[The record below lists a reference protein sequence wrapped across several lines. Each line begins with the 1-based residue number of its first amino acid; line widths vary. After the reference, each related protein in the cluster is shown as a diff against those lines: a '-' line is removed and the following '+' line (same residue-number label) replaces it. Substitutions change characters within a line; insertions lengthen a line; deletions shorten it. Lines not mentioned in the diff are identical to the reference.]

1 MNIFSRFPRTH
12 ILIALTIVMPL
23 ASIGLFDSGSG
34 RTPVST
40 PNEMNVVPIPFLG
53 RTSFEEFT
61 DWSRS
66 RSELLTLT
74 VHGSDT
80 GQHPRLS
87 STIEHVE
94 RIRAGDTLASIFDRM
109 SISPRDLAAV
119 LESGPLAKLLQRIH
133 PNRELK
139 FVVTPDKRLV
149 KLSYAPDHLETIEFD
164 RAGDAFTANQVSRV
178 PSNTISYRRASI
190 DQSLFAASQRIGLP
204 DDVTLRLA
212 QIFQWDIDFVLD
224 LRKGD
229 QFSLLLEERS
239 VDGKFIGYGRILAA
253 EFVNQGTRYRAVYYV
268 DADGNGNY
276 YGENGQSLRKAFLRA
291 PVEFSR
297 ISSNFSAAR
306 FHPIEKRVMPH
317 RGIDYVAPSGT
328 PVFAAGDGRIS
339 KATRTEPNG
348 NFIVIDHSG
357 DIETKYLHLSRFASG
372 VAAGSR
378 VHQGQVIGFVGST
391 GWATAP
397 HLHYE
402 FLVGGVHQDPR
413 TVPLPKAD
421 PISRRERERFEA
433 QALPLLA
440 ELDAPHDDRQIALA
454 R

>member
-1 MNIFSRFPRTH
+1 MNILKRFPRTH
-12 ILIALTIVMPL
+12 ILIAITIAMPL
-23 ASIGLFDSGSG
+23 LSIGMLGSGSG
-34 RTPVST
+34 RTHVT
-40 PNEMNVVPIPFLG
+40 APNEMNVVPIPFLT
-53 RTSFEEFT
+53 RSFDEFS
-61 DWSRS
+61 DWSQG
-66 RSELLTLT
+66 RSELLT
-74 VHGSDT
+74 VRVD
-80 GQHPRLS
+80 
-87 STIEHVE
+87 STQSGANKRQTLERVE
-94 RIRAGDTLASIFDRM
+94 RVKAGDTLASIFERM
-109 SISPRDLAAV
+109 SISSRDLEAV
-119 LESGPLAKLLQRIH
+119 LDTGPLGKFLERIQ

-149 KLSYAPDHLETIEFD
+149 KLSYARDQLQTIEFD
-164 RAGDAFTANQVSRV
+164 RNGDAFTASQVTHV
-178 PSNTISYRRASI
+178 PTATTTYRHATIN
-190 DQSLFAASQRIGLP
+190 QSLFGASQRIGLP

-229 QFSLLLEERS
+229 EFSMLMEEQY

-253 EFVNQGTRYRAVYYV
+253 EFVNQGARYRAVYYV
-268 DADGNGNY
+268 DANGDGGY
-276 YGENGQSLRKAFLRA
+276 YSESGQSMRKAFLRA

-317 RGIDYVAPSGT
+317 RGIDYVAPTGT
-328 PVFAAGDGRIS
+328 PILAAGDGRVL

-357 DIETKYLHLSRFASG
+357 DIQTKYLHLSRFG
-372 VAAGSR
+372 AGISTGAR
-378 VHQGQVIGFVGST
+378 VRQGQIIGYVGST

-402 FLVGGVHQDPR
+402 FLVAGVHQNPR

-421 PISRRERERFEA
+421 PISRRERSRFDS
-433 QALPLLA
+433 QAAPAFA
-440 ELDAPHDDRQIALA
+440 ELDRERNDRQIALA
-454 R
+454 H